1 MEMMMEDEMR
11 LNKYL
16 SKAGVASRR
25 KSDEMIEAG
34 RVVVNGEVCT
44 ELGTKVDPESAVVE
58 VDGNRVELPVTY
70 VYILLNKPRGYITTL
85 DDPEDRP
92 IVIDLLPEKMPRI
105 WPVGRLDWDSEGLLL
120 LTNDGKLTHLLT
132 HPSFEVE
139 KRYAVKVRGSMKD
152 DSPELRQLQT
162 GVELDDGLT
171 KPAQVAL
178 RAHTD
183 KHTWLEF
190 AIHEGR
196 NRQIRRMCEA
206 VGKDVLRL
214 RRLSLG
220 NISIEGVSPGAYR
233 PLLPEEVIE
242 LYKCVGER
250 APEKARPTKRQ
261 MQRERERRDHN
272 RKFDVR
278 KVKKKK

>member
-1 MEMMMEDEMR
+1 MADLMR

-25 KSDEMIEAG
+25 KSDDLISDG
-34 RVVVNGEVCT
+34 RVVIDGQVCT
-44 ELGTKVDPESAVVE
+44 ELGTKVDPETAVVE
-58 VDGNRVELPVTY
+58 VDGKRVELPVNFVY
-70 VYILLNKPRGYITTL
+70 VLLNKPRGYITTL

-92 IVIDLLPEKMPRI
+92 IVMDLLPDKMPRI
-105 WPVGRLDWDSEGLLL
+105 WPVGRLDWDSEGFLL

-132 HPSFEVE
+132 HPSYEVE
-139 KRYAVKVRGSMKD
+139 KRYAVKVRGMLKD
-152 DSPELRQLQT
+152 DAPEVRQLQA

-171 KPAQVAL
+171 KPAQVAV
-178 RAHTD
+178 RAHTE

-206 VGKDVLRL
+206 IGRDVLRL

-220 NISIEGVSPGAYR
+220 SISIEGVSPGAYR
-233 PLLPEEVIE
+233 PLLPEEV
-242 LYKCVGER
+242 LDMYKQVGEKAPDR
-250 APEKARPTKRQ
+250 AKPTKRQ
-261 MQRERERRDHN
+261 MQRELDRRDHG

-278 KVKKKK
+278 KLNKNK